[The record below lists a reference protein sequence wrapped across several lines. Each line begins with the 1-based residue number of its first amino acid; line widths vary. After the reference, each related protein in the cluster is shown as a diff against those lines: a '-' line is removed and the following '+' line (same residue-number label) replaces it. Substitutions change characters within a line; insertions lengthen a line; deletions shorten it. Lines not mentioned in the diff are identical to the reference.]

1 MRDLTV
7 KTKRK
12 ASLWLIAAFFIIL
25 MPSQVLPSQL
35 DESLVDDVTAMITNA
50 AKLAHTTFL
59 LDTSE
64 SMNTFAYSDYIYTC
78 ADARAN
84 INYAI
89 VLCDNAYNQCR
100 NVEANAMCGV
110 NLGCGDILTDCDELR
125 SSRITL
131 NNFCSQVEALYA
143 QPGKTTVIADPLG
156 AGANDAK
163 KFVGPW
169 DPRRADYRLDLC
181 FYNWTEDTGGEVLD
195 QNTTGH
201 WTNPD
206 NNINTDRR
214 DWDCMTDGIAAPE
227 NRGGLWLNW
236 KYATSLDAV
245 KIIMGDTHDFS
256 YAPRAR
262 GERKCIYTEY
272 KPYVF
277 DHILGKICYKEF
289 ETNPPDVP
297 TFNRI
302 KDHVRA
308 SWSKSAPVIVAD
320 TFCPGTDTFTVMPGK
335 DTIVPVDPLSVLAS
349 VLPCDICRD
358 SEGNEV
364 PCKEYAASAIVS
376 GAKTTISGTNATVEY
391 SCCINYECTDPKCR
405 DDDSSCR
412 SAGGACVLGYYSDF
426 DQDQDHCCDMLD
438 CVEPDPSGCA
448 GGGTYL
454 PGPGNDVTVQF
465 EQDLGMPVLVG
476 ADQYQNVTLVANVT
490 KLAFGIPKANVDKV
504 IISVYYGCNTV
515 GEVPA
520 NKIGE
525 KTYTAEVAAPDG
537 IISAPVDLSGCE
549 QSGYKVGGTMQIFHS
564 GANFSAATV
573 EMDIEFS
580 IDYNSGS
587 EQDIYVLSTG
597 TPYYSEYRSEATG
610 LPSERVNEYE
620 CKTTFYHK
628 QSLVVNGG
636 PGSCPA
642 KHPSADRCTSP
653 DHTVIAAD
661 QWGNA
666 KKTACSWLCRD
677 KVVYDDVWKCR
688 AFFSQMDNPVRGGSG
703 LCVASCPG
711 DNPATLQNCCQCIDA
726 AQATYNFLTLEPPE
740 TVKFSAAGA
749 ALRCAVSG
757 YEEGITSEGKRTFT
771 SGYMAEVITGHIKE
785 LGDSSYR
792 LNIAGYTSPYEDAS
806 NQWYSSATLLNR
818 SDSFLENS
826 FVSLFETG
834 KNGTR
839 DIACIYDLINNFE
852 GTDCDDGCGVSGACG
867 CTVDIGGGTDYC
879 DYPSFW
885 MKIPNT
891 EGGRL
896 IYPAKVLTGA
906 ELTNFKNTIKGLQA
920 KGGSALGE
928 SLYDVW
934 RYLGGMKSAH
944 DPSYVAANYASPFQS
959 ADPAC
964 FVNDAIIIS
973 GGQPQF
979 DDNYSI
985 RTKTT
990 QVAPAGVPY
999 VVPDATDVWT
1009 AAKPYVTTNWYLTA
1023 FELVANWVHT
1033 KDFYHSVD
1041 ACRVDNNV
1049 NIYGYEVGGMTGG
1062 HNCSTAGGEDDSG
1075 TNVIDK
1081 IHTIAIG
1088 EWALAPL
1095 YNNPSNTYLEDSVL
1109 KDAATNNGGQYFGLT
1124 AEAASQVGD
1133 IKTFNSLTELF
1144 NQFAREGSDMDIA
1157 SGRPHWTA
1165 TVQPYGIEMKSRG
1178 PDVYMSATIPVD
1190 NRISRF
1196 WFGNEKKYSIDDAS
1210 TGCNLENDFDCNG
1223 WMKQTI
1229 PAADCFALADTGAE
1243 ITQADFA
1250 RLMGGGAARKIK
1262 DKLDATGLSCDNVVG
1277 SDSACFTSG
1286 ARNVLY
1292 DNGVSML
1299 ELQSADANWF
1309 TAKFAATV
1317 PTITKGQAIQIL
1329 DYMYGYDAFDEYPAD
1344 GNKNQVRFGNMTFD
1358 VDDPFD
1364 IDFSGSSK
1372 ITLRPLLLGA
1382 ITHSTP
1388 VAVMYDN
1395 SDTTRIFAGANDGM
1409 LHSFDQDGNET
1420 FAYIPM
1426 PVLPAVTSFL
1436 DPRDGIFF
1444 NSSIDGP
1451 VTLFHID
1458 YNNDGM
1464 INTDPAEPTPLEKA
1478 YLIFGY
1484 RRGAKAY
1491 TIIDISELDNPKFVQ
1506 HISTE
1511 GQSWAKPLVFRKC
1524 GLAECRNAS
1533 QLTHYL
1539 VLPGGYDSCFDA
1551 DEPMCPLNG
1560 SGHLDPNG
1568 NEIYVYQYNGT
1579 DFDLVKRYEM
1589 TNAQG
1594 NIVRDEE
1601 WMKTSFVSTPVAIST
1616 DDKLTV
1622 DTQFVYVSDIS
1633 STMFRID
1640 VRDNDPDNWKFRAV
1654 FRQRAVSQ
1662 PITWGTGVR
1671 TYTATNVYP
1680 PLMKYPIEDDLM
1692 PISLTTGNLVNP
1704 KASEIDEMVVFY
1716 DRLHFLDTDD
1726 PIDANALK
1734 NMTGVLADHGT
1745 APWAGFDGWKVSY
1758 LNPITEKAIT
1768 NPLMYYDRYQANTYT
1783 LLWSTYYPNEMTQ
1796 CRSFGSGRVYAKN
1809 LNNGVAPKLGEN
1821 SDLYRNSEYW
1831 DPTGMCGEI
1840 PTGMPDDPVVLD
1852 TQSGDQVAVTL
1863 GDDMYLW
1870 EPIAPKENATNI
1882 IKWYELY

>member
-1 MRDLTV
+1 MKYLIQ
-7 KTKRK
+7 KKLSSAIKRIF
-12 ASLWLIAAFFIIL
+12 LVLVILIPGMLSA
-25 MPSQVLPSQL
+25 SQL
-35 DESLVDDVTAMITNA
+35 DENLVDDVTAMITTA
-50 AKLAHTTFL
+50 RKIPHTTFL
-59 LDTSE
+59 IDTSE

-78 ADARAN
+78 ADAKAN

-110 NLGCGDILTDCDELR
+110 NLGCGDILTNCDELR

-131 NNFCSQVEALYA
+131 NGFCAQVEAIYA
-143 QPGKTTVIADPLG
+143 QPDKVAFIADPLG
-156 AGANDAK
+156 AGVNDAK

-169 DPRRADYRLDLC
+169 DPKRNDYMLDLC
-181 FYNWTEDTGGEVLD
+181 FYNWTEDTGGEVLNED
-195 QNTTGH
+195 TSGH

-262 GERKCIYTEY
+262 GERKCVYSEY
-272 KPYVF
+272 KPYVL

-289 ETNPPDVP
+289 ETNPPDIL

-308 SWSKSAPVIVAD
+308 GWSKTAPVIVAD
-320 TFCPGTDTFTVMPGK
+320 TFCPGSDTFAVMAGK
-335 DTIVPVDPLSVLAS
+335 DTTLPHDPLSVMAS
-349 VLPCDICRD
+349 ALPCDICRD

-376 GAKTTISGTNATVEY
+376 GDKTNINGTTATVEY

-426 DQDQDHCCDMLD
+426 DQDQNHCCDMLD
-438 CVEPDPSGCA
+438 CVEPDPSGCV

-465 EQDLGMPVLVG
+465 ERDLGMPVLVG

-490 KLAFGIPKANVDKV
+490 KLSFAAPKANVSKV
-504 IISVYYGCNTV
+504 IISINYGCNV
-515 GEVPA
+515 AGDVPA

-573 EMDIEFS
+573 DMDIEFS
-580 IDYNSGS
+580 LDYNSGS
-587 EQDIYVLSTG
+587 EQDIYVLNTG
-597 TPYYSEYRSEATG
+597 ESYYSEYRSEATG
-610 LPSERVNEYE
+610 APSERVNEYE

-628 QSLVVNGG
+628 QSLVVSGG

-642 KHPSADRCTSP
+642 KHPSAERCTQP

-688 AFFSQMDNPVRGGSG
+688 AFFSQMDNPLRGGAGTCPSCYG
-703 LCVASCPG
+703 DVAP
-711 DNPATLQNCCQCIDA
+711 LQNCCQEVNA
-726 AQATYNFLTLEPPE
+726 AQVTYNFLTLEPPE
-740 TVKFSAAGA
+740 TVKFAAAGP
-749 ALRCAVSG
+749 ALKCAVSG

-792 LNIAGYTSPYEDAS
+792 LNIAGYSSPYEL
-806 NQWYSSATLLNR
+806 NHWYSSATLLNG
-818 SDSFLENS
+818 SNSYLKSSFI
-826 FVSLFETG
+826 SLFETG

-852 GTDCDDGCGVSGACG
+852 GTDCDDGCGVSSACG

-896 IYPAKVLTGA
+896 IYPAKILDGADLTD
-906 ELTNFKNTIKGLQA
+906 FRNTIRDLQA

-928 SLYDVW
+928 TLFDVW

-944 DPSYVAANYASPFQS
+944 DPNYLATAYTSPYGAS
-959 ADPAC
+959 ADVEC
-964 FVNDAIIIS
+964 FDNTAVVIS

-985 RTKTT
+985 RAKTS
-990 QVAPAGVPY
+990 QVAPADVPY
-999 VVPDATDVWT
+999 VVPDPSDVWT

-1023 FELVANWVHT
+1023 FEKVASWVHT
-1033 KDFYHSVD
+1033 KDFYHSVAD
-1041 ACRVDNNV
+1041 CKLDNNV
-1049 NIYGYEVGGMTGG
+1049 NMYGYEVGGVTGG
-1062 HNCSTAGGEDDSG
+1062 HNCSTAGGEDTTG
-1075 TNVIDK
+1075 LNVIDK

-1088 EWALAPL
+1088 EWVLSAL

-1109 KDAATNNGGQYFGLT
+1109 KDAATDNGGQYFGLT
-1124 AEAASQVGD
+1124 AEAANSVGD
-1133 IKTFNSLTELF
+1133 IKTFNNLTDLF
-1144 NQFAREGSDMDIA
+1144 NEFAKKGSPSDFA
-1157 SGRPHWTA
+1157 AGRPHWTS
-1165 TVQPYGIEMKSRG
+1165 TIQVYGVEMKHRYPYIYYS
-1178 PDVYMSATIPVD
+1178 VTVPVD

-1196 WFGNEKKYSIDDAS
+1196 WFGNEKEYSKDDDS
-1210 TGCNLENDFDCNG
+1210 TGCNLADKPSCSPWIEQAIPFDCFY
-1223 WMKQTI
+1223 
-1229 PAADCFALADTGAE
+1229 PSDTGADMAN
-1243 ITQADFA
+1243 ADF
-1250 RLMGGGAARKIK
+1250 RNTLSGGAAAKLK
-1262 DKLDATGLSCDNVVG
+1262 DKLDAVGPSCDSTVG
-1277 SDSACFTSG
+1277 SESPCFTSG
-1286 ARNVLY
+1286 ARNVFY
-1292 DNGVSML
+1292 DNGTDML
-1299 ELQSADANWF
+1299 SLQTADPAWF
-1309 TAKFAATV
+1309 TAKFAAKL

-1344 GNKNQVRFGNMTFD
+1344 GNKNNVRYDGTGTFS

-1364 IDFSGSSK
+1364 TDFSGTK
-1372 ITLRPLLLGA
+1372 KLDIRPTLLGA
-1382 ITHSTP
+1382 ITHSDP
-1388 VAVMYDN
+1388 IAIHYDN
-1395 SDTTRIFAGANDGM
+1395 SDTTRIFAGGNDGM

-1436 DPRDGIFF
+1436 DAKEGVYF
-1444 NSSIDGP
+1444 NSAVDGP
-1451 VTLFHID
+1451 IAILHMD

-1478 YLIFGY
+1478 YIIFGY

-1491 TIIDISELDNPKFVQ
+1491 TVIDISEKDNPKFVQ
-1506 HISTE
+1506 HISVE

-1524 GLAECRNAS
+1524 SSNYCTALNL
-1533 QLTHYL
+1533 QYYL
-1539 VLPGGYDSCFDA
+1539 VLPGGYDTCFDE
-1551 DEPMCPLNG
+1551 DEPLCPLNG
-1560 SGHLDPNG
+1560 SGHLDPAG
-1568 NEIYVYQYNGT
+1568 NEISIYKFNGT
-1579 DFDLVKRYEM
+1579 KFNLVKKFDM
-1589 TNAQG
+1589 NTAAVAGQ
-1594 NIVRDEE
+1594 IRDTG
-1601 WMKTSFVSTPVAIST
+1601 WMRTSFVSAPYAVST
-1616 DDKLTV
+1616 TSKLTQN
-1622 DTQFVYVSDIS
+1622 TEFVYINDIS
-1633 STMFRID
+1633 STMFKID
-1640 VRDNDPDNWKFRAV
+1640 VRNTDPDDWGFRAI
-1654 FRQRAVSQ
+1654 FTQRASPQ
-1662 PITWGTGVR
+1662 PITWGSGIR
-1671 TYTATNVYP
+1671 TYTSMNQYP
-1680 PLMKYPIEDDLM
+1680 PMDKIKKFEGDTKIPVAM
-1692 PISLTTGNLVNP
+1692 GTGNLVNP
-1704 KASEIDEMVVFY
+1704 RASEMDEMLVMY
-1716 DRLHFLDTDD
+1716 DRYNYLHSDD
-1726 PIDANALK
+1726 PLSTLNFK
-1734 NMTGVLADHGT
+1734 NMTGVLADHGSDIL
-1745 APWAGFDGWKVSY
+1745 AGFDGWKLSY
-1758 LNPITEKAIT
+1758 QNPVTEKGIQNSLLYINNAVQ
-1768 NPLMYYDRYQANTYT
+1768 PPAYT
-1783 LLWSTYYPNEMTQ
+1783 LMWPTYIPNEITK
-1796 CRSFGSGRVYAKN
+1796 CTEFGTGRTYFKELAD
-1809 LNNGVAPKLGEN
+1809 GSAPV
-1821 SDLYRNSEYW
+1821 
-1831 DPTGMCGEI
+1831 TGNAELDAQSRGFEFNDFCGEQVGLVDEI
-1840 PTGMPDDPVVLD
+1840 VVVEVPGGRKFGTTAGATIYITGNL
-1852 TQSGDQVAVTL
+1852 QAVSKAAAIL
-1863 GDDMYLW
+1863 
-1870 EPIAPKENATNI
+1870 
-1882 IKWYELY
+1882 KWYELY